1 MNCLVSCKDGTNKT
15 ANNDNVTSKKRKKS
29 NFGIGHNEE
38 SHKSEE
44 DDDDGYKT
52 DEEQWGGNHHIDDLP
67 ASSGPLTTHKGS
79 SPKVTASNDLAKQIS
94 TSSIAPSAKQ
104 ARFSVDHNEVLTQ
117 PLSSLSGSD
126 SAGNPGAVTNSS
138 TSPSNLSKPPK
149 PLAVDMT
156 TGPNHSR
163 GVSEPSSDGFA
174 IKVSKHSLAQGS
186 GEPDKRKERNAREKE
201 RSCRIARQIDDLRAL
216 LSRGGVVVSKGT
228 KSSVLS
234 EAANYI
240 SLLQQQQVQWE
251 M

>member
-1 MNCLVSCKDGTNKT
+1 MNCLLSCKDG
-15 ANNDNVTSKKRKKS
+15 ANNAAKNDIVTSKKRKKS
-29 NFGIGHNEE
+29 NCGLGHNEE

-67 ASSGPLTTHKGS
+67 ASKGS
-79 SPKVTASNDLAKQIS
+79 SPKATASNDLVKQTS
-94 TSSIAPSAKQ
+94 TNSMAPPAKQ
-104 ARFSVDHNEVLTQ
+104 ARFSVDHNEVMTQ

-138 TSPSNLSKPPK
+138 TSPSNLSKPSK

-174 IKVSKHSLAQGS
+174 IKVSKHNLAQGS
-186 GEPDKRKERNAREKE
+186 GVEPDKRKERNAREKE